1 MQGAFL
7 QAADNKY
14 GFNSSPNVWKVSLAK
29 TYDNPVREECLRNN
43 HIRIGWD
50 EYGPVVNDETDYSL
64 GGKAVLNSF
73 IHKMR
78 IGDIVLSCYTSK
90 IIDAIGVITGDYEW
104 DDSYS
109 ECKRLRKVNW
119 IVKGIRENI
128 VEVNGGSSLTL
139 STVYQMRLTQA
150 DIIKLIQKIE
160 SGDSKAS
167 SYNVAISSD
176 VEIAEEQEQGY
187 FAEEGISENLL
198 ESQAFTLAE
207 GKINVPIG
215 RRESGEIIVRDL
227 DSIPHILVCGFT
239 GTGKTAFVQTMLAVI
254 CKTTSPNDIK
264 LVIYDSKGVEY
275 IPFRNS
281 AHLLLPVI
289 KEKNK
294 AISVIEYIAK
304 ESQGRFTKFAEAGS
318 KDLDSY
324 NHMVGEAG
332 KLPTII
338 MIIDDFAM
346 LELDRDEMY
355 QFLTIVKNGRIA
367 GIHLI
372 VVSSISATKVLQKE
386 LISNIPCRISFKVTS
401 KAESRTV
408 LEAHG
413 AETLSV
419 PGEMIYKFQNDFI
432 KCQCAYATYE
442 NIGNALM
449 ANYKPAAS
457 ISELGAVA
465 ASVFS
470 KPERT
475 ESKAMEPNSDFLPDE
490 LLIEAGR
497 HVTISGKASIGHLQ
511 RILRIGFNR
520 AARLMDML
528 ESYGVVGPEMGT
540 LAREILMTP
549 SEWEKYCMEHFT
561 NGKSLPPISTPAS
574 SLSEKKL
581 YTSSEILDGEADEE
595 PEVALRS
602 FAEFDVQGTSLS
614 ISNNEINY
622 SKPIMTRMGQG
633 TLNASFSGCNIRRI
647 IYRKPSYFKKGFFTF
662 EFNPGTGIKNAN
674 PGLLYAD
681 HNNVSEVIK
690 VEFGF
695 AEDKTIKLFLQQIS
709 EDIGMPISK
718 V

>member
-14 GFNSSPNVWKVSLAK
+14 GFNSSPDVWKVSLAK

-104 DDSYS
+104 DDSYD
-109 ECKRLRKVNW
+109 EYKRLRKVNW

-128 VEVNGGSSLTL
+128 VEVNGGSALTL
-139 STVYQMRLTQA
+139 STVYQMKLTQA
-150 DIIKLIQKIE
+150 DVLKIINKVE
-160 SGDSKAS
+160 SGEA
-167 SYNVAISSD
+167 SYNTSAPLA
-176 VEIAEEQEQGY
+176 VETEDAQEEEH
-187 FAEEGISENLL
+187 EELSSENLL
-198 ESQAFTLAE
+198 DSMAFTSAE

-304 ESQGRFTKFAEAGS
+304 ESQGRFTKFAEAGC

-449 ANYKPAAS
+449 ANYKPVAS

-528 ESYGVVGPEMGT
+528 ESYGVVGPETGT

-581 YTSSEILDGEADEE
+581 YTSSEILDGKADEE

-614 ISNNEINY
+614 ISNNKINY

-633 TLNASFSGCNIRRI
+633 TLNASFSSCNIKRI

-695 AEDKTIKLFLQQIS
+695 AEDETIKLFLQQIS